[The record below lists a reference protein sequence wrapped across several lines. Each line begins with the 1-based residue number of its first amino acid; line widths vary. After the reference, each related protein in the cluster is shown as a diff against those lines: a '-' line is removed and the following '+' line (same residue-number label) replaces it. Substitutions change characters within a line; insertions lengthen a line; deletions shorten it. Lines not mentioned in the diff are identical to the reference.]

1 MTLPRHHPGDA
12 LLLDY
17 ASGLLAEPVA
27 LAIATHLALCPACRH
42 AVGEMEAVGGALL
55 DGLEPEPL
63 APGSLEAVMAR
74 LDRAD
79 VVPAPRPDVHRRPAA
94 GAVPLFPEPLR
105 GYAGDDGR
113 RLRWTPMVPGMSC
126 ALVPVGGSGGKAGGK
141 SAGPAAKARLMR
153 MRGNLPMPRHT
164 HAGVEI
170 TVVLDGGFHD
180 ELGEFAR
187 GDLSFGDAS
196 IDHQPVA
203 DPEGCLCLSVT
214 VGPLRLTGA
223 VGRFLNPFLSF

>member
-1 MTLPRHHPGDA
+1 MTLPRHHPGES

-27 LAIATHLALCPACRH
+27 LAVATHLAYCPACRH
-42 AVGEMEAVGGALL
+42 AVAELEAVGGALF
-55 DGLEPEPL
+55 DGLEPEPVT
-63 APGSLEAVMAR
+63 PGCLDAVMAR

-79 VVPAPRPDVHRRPAA
+79 ARVESTVRGRHRTASGP
-94 GAVPLFPEPLR
+94 VPLFPQPLR
-105 GYAGDDGR
+105 RYAGEDGR
-113 RLRWTPMVPGMSC
+113 SLRWTPMVPGMSC
-126 ALVPVGGSGGKAGGK
+126 ALVPVGGGGGAGR
-141 SAGPAAKARLMR
+141 PAAKARLMR

-180 ELGEFAR
+180 ELGAFAR

>member
-1 MTLPRHHPGDA
+1 MTLPRHHPGES

-27 LAIATHLALCPACRH
+27 LAVATHLAYCPACRH
-42 AVGEMEAVGGALL
+42 AVAEMEAVGGALF
-55 DGLEPEPL
+55 DGLEPEPVD
-63 APGSLEAVMAR
+63 PGCLDAVMAR
-74 LDRAD
+74 LDRVDAR
-79 VVPAPRPDVHRRPAA
+79 VVPPPGRAHRTAGPA
-94 GAVPLFPEPLR
+94 AVPLFPEPLR
-105 GYAGDDGR
+105 RYAGDDGR
-113 RLRWTPMVPGMSC
+113 CLRWIPMVPGMSC
-126 ALVPVGGSGGKAGGK
+126 ALVPVGGGGAGR
-141 SAGPAAKARLMR
+141 PAAKARLMR

-170 TVVLDGGFHD
+170 TVVLDGGFRD
-180 ELGEFAR
+180 ELGAFAR

>member
-1 MTLPRHHPGDA
+1 MTLPRHHPGEA

-27 LAIATHLALCPACRH
+27 LAIATHLACCPACRH
-42 AVGEMEAVGGALL
+42 AVTEMEAVGGALL
-55 DGLEPEPL
+55 EGLEPEPV
-63 APGSLEAVMAR
+63 AAGSLEAVMAR

-79 VVPAPRPDVHRRPAA
+79 ARLATAPARPSPAA
-94 GAVPLFPEPLR
+94 ATSPLFPEPLR
-105 GYAGDDGR
+105 RYAGEDGR
-113 RLRWTPMVPGMSC
+113 TLRWTPMVPGMSC
-126 ALVPVGGSGGKAGGK
+126 AVVPVGGAGRSVGM
-141 SAGPAAKARLMR
+141 AAKARLMR

-180 ELGEFAR
+180 ELGAFAR

-214 VGPLRLTGA
+214 MGPLRLTGA